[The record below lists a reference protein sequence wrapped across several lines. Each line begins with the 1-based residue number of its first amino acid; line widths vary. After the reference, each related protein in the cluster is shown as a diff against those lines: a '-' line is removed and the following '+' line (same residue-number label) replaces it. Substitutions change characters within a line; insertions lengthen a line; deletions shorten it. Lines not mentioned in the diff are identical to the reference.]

1 MTSSRPAQNSGGSR
15 TSSPGLAVAAVA
27 RRLGVAPATLR
38 TWDRR
43 YGLGPSGRTAGSHR
57 RYTPDDVARLL
68 VMRRLTL
75 EGVAPVD
82 AARAAVEAGDAE
94 LQVATKTAPALPAV
108 RVEGDL
114 ETDEVDDV
122 DDGEFAEKFVGT
134 VEAPAEDD
142 EPEPEDEAQ
151 LDDET
156 DDPAPAPDGERS
168 EEPRGRAHLR
178 ALPGGA
184 SGGGGAGGPVAPVPA
199 GGPRSAAS
207 PAPTSG
213 RVSALV
219 DAALAYSR
227 TACDNLLVLGPDG
240 DPATWWTELV
250 EPAWLRLSERT
261 VLAGP
266 GEMPEVVLATAAL
279 RALRNYIEEFERV
292 MVEAGGPPANHPSR
306 MRKIVLV
313 FAAPDEVVPLSAHA
327 LAAALAAQGS
337 MARIVT
343 GPASTHRS
351 VELVTM
357 VRPTAVVL
365 ATTQNKPDLD
375 VVHAVN
381 ESYPELP
388 IFVGLRADAAAT
400 ELPFG
405 PTVQRVR
412 SFTGLLH
419 EVLAV
424 IKAR

>member
-1 MTSSRPAQNSGGSR
+1 
-15 TSSPGLAVAAVA
+15 
-27 RRLGVAPATLR
+27 
-38 TWDRR
+38 
-43 YGLGPSGRTAGSHR
+43 
-57 RYTPDDVARLL
+57 
-68 VMRRLTL
+68 MRRLTL

-82 AARAAVEAGDAE
+82 AARAAVEAGEAE
-94 LQVATKTAPALPAV
+94 LEDAARVAPALPAAQAEGEDEDEADDAEE
-108 RVEGDL
+108 VEGP
-114 ETDEVDDV
+114 
-122 DDGEFAEKFVGT
+122 GFAEKFLGT
-134 VEAPAEDD
+134 VEAPHGADSAVGGSAE
-142 EPEPEDEAQ
+142 PV
-151 LDDET
+151 
-156 DDPAPAPDGERS
+156 PAPDDQP
-168 EEPRGRAHLR
+168 EEPRGRARLR

-184 SGGGGAGGPVAPVPA
+184 SGGDAPA
-199 GGPRSAAS
+199 GSGPRSATSA

-227 TACDNLLVLGPDG
+227 TACDNLLVLGPEG
-240 DPATWWTELV
+240 DPATWWTDLV

-279 RALRNYIEEFERV
+279 RALRHYTEEFERV

-400 ELPFG
+400 DLPFG

>member
-82 AARAAVEAGDAE
+82 AARAAVEAGAAE
-94 LQVATKTAPALPAV
+94 LEVATRSAPALPTV
-108 RVEGDL
+108 RVEG
-114 ETDEVDDV
+114 EPEA
-122 DDGEFAEKFVGT
+122 GEPEAEPEFAEKFLGT
-134 VEAPAEDD
+134 VEAPTGARKD
-142 EPEPEDEAQ
+142 AGGAV
-151 LDDET
+151 
-156 DDPAPAPDGERS
+156 PASGGEQVD
-168 EEPRGRAHLR
+168 EPRGRARLR

-184 SGGGGAGGPVAPVPA
+184 TGGGAPA
-199 GGPRSAAS
+199 GAGPRSAAS

-240 DPATWWTELV
+240 DPATWWTDLV

-279 RALRNYIEEFERV
+279 RALRHYTEEFERV

-400 ELPFG
+400 DLPFG

>member
-1 MTSSRPAQNSGGSR
+1 MTSSRPAQSSGGSR

-94 LQVATKTAPALPAV
+94 LEVATRTAPALPTV
-108 RVEGDL
+108 RVEGDPESL
-114 ETDEVDDV
+114 EP
-122 DDGEFAEKFVGT
+122 EFAETFLGT
-134 VEAPAEDD
+134 VEAPTATSDDQDGD
-142 EPEPEDEAQ
+142 EPDAPGPPPGDEQ
-151 LDDET
+151 
-156 DDPAPAPDGERS
+156 P
-168 EEPRGRAHLR
+168 EEPRGRARLR

-184 SGGGGAGGPVAPVPA
+184 TGGDAPVAA
-199 GGPRSAAS
+199 GPRAASS

-227 TACDNLLVLGPDG
+227 TACDNLLVLGPEG
-240 DPATWWTELV
+240 DPATWWTDLV

-266 GEMPEVVLATAAL
+266 GEMPEVVLATSAL
-279 RALRNYIEEFERV
+279 RALRNYTEEFERA

-365 ATTQNKPDLD
+365 ATTQTKPDLD

-381 ESYPELP
+381 ESYPDLP

-400 ELPFG
+400 DLPFG

>member
-1 MTSSRPAQNSGGSR
+1 
-15 TSSPGLAVAAVA
+15 
-27 RRLGVAPATLR
+27 
-38 TWDRR
+38 
-43 YGLGPSGRTAGSHR
+43 
-57 RYTPDDVARLL
+57 
-68 VMRRLTL
+68 MRRLTL

-94 LQVATKTAPALPAV
+94 LEVATRTAPALPAV
-108 RVEGDL
+108 QVE
-114 ETDEVDDV
+114 DDPEASEE
-122 DDGEFAEKFVGT
+122 EFAETFVGT
-134 VEAPAEDD
+134 VEAPGDPVDEDDD
-142 EPEPEDEAQ
+142 EPGDDNEVEPK
-151 LDDET
+151 
-156 DDPAPAPDGERS
+156 
-168 EEPRGRAHLR
+168 EEPRGRARLR

-184 SGGGGAGGPVAPVPA
+184 TGGDAPAV
-199 GGPRSAAS
+199 GGPRSASA

-227 TACDNLLVLGPDG
+227 TACDNLLALGPEG
-240 DPATWWTELV
+240 DPATWWTDLV

-279 RALRNYIEEFERV
+279 RALRHYTEEFERV

-400 ELPFG
+400 DLPFG

>member
-15 TSSPGLAVAAVA
+15 ASSPGLAVAAVA

-94 LQVATKTAPALPAV
+94 LEVATRTAPALPAV
-108 RVEGDL
+108 QVEGGADG
-114 ETDEVDDV
+114 DEQDFS
-122 DDGEFAEKFVGT
+122 EQFVGT
-134 VEAPAEDD
+134 VEAPADAEGEADPAD
-142 EPEPEDEAQ
+142 ATPSTSGDEA
-151 LDDET
+151 
-156 DDPAPAPDGERS
+156 DDPAPPSGRERS
-168 EEPRGRAHLR
+168 EEPRGRARLR

-184 SGGGGAGGPVAPVPA
+184 TGGGAPAAA

-240 DPATWWTELV
+240 DPAVWWTELV

-424 IKAR
+424 IKSR

>member
-1 MTSSRPAQNSGGSR
+1 MTSSRPAQSSGGSR
-15 TSSPGLAVAAVA
+15 SSSPGLAVAAVA

-82 AARAAVEAGDAE
+82 AARAAVEAGHAE
-94 LQVATKTAPALPAV
+94 LEVATRTAPALPTV
-108 RVEGDL
+108 QVEGDP
-114 ETDEVDDV
+114 ESPEA
-122 DDGEFAEKFVGT
+122 EFAETFLGT
-134 VEAPAEDD
+134 VEAPAAPGD
-142 EPEPEDEAQ
+142 EKADTVDGPG
-151 LDDET
+151 ET
-156 DDPAPAPDGERS
+156 APAGPAVPAGPTSGGEQAD
-168 EEPRGRAHLR
+168 EPRGRARLR

-184 SGGGGAGGPVAPVPA
+184 TGGDVPA
-199 GGPRSAAS
+199 AGLRAASS

-227 TACDNLLVLGPDG
+227 TACDNLLVLGPEG
-240 DPATWWTELV
+240 DPATWWTDLV

-279 RALRNYIEEFERV
+279 RALRHYTEEFERV

-365 ATTQNKPDLD
+365 ATTQTKPDLD

-381 ESYPELP
+381 ESYPDLP

-400 ELPFG
+400 DLPFG

>member
-1 MTSSRPAQNSGGSR
+1 
-15 TSSPGLAVAAVA
+15 
-27 RRLGVAPATLR
+27 
-38 TWDRR
+38 
-43 YGLGPSGRTAGSHR
+43 
-57 RYTPDDVARLL
+57 
-68 VMRRLTL
+68 MRRLTL

-82 AARAAVEAGDAE
+82 AARAAVEAGEAE
-94 LQVATKTAPALPAV
+94 LEVAARTAPALPAV
-108 RVEGDL
+108 QVE
-114 ETDEVDDV
+114 DESEES
-122 DDGEFAEKFVGT
+122 GEPEFAEKFLGT
-134 VEAPAEDD
+134 VEAPNGA
-142 EPEPEDEAQ
+142 EDEA
-151 LDDET
+151 
-156 DDPAPAPDGERS
+156 APASGGEQP
-168 EEPRGRAHLR
+168 EEPRGRARLR

-184 SGGGGAGGPVAPVPA
+184 TGREAPTGP
-199 GGPRSAAS
+199 GPRTAS
-207 PAPTSG
+207 TPAPTSG

-227 TACDNLLVLGPDG
+227 TACDNLLVLGPEG
-240 DPATWWTELV
+240 DPATWWTDLV

-279 RALRNYIEEFERV
+279 RALRHYTEEFERV

-400 ELPFG
+400 DLPFG

>member
-1 MTSSRPAQNSGGSR
+1 MTSSRPAQNPGGSR

-94 LQVATKTAPALPAV
+94 LEVATRTAPALPAV
-108 RVEGDL
+108 QVEGAGDDI
-114 ETDEVDDV
+114 EDGDEP
-122 DDGEFAEKFVGT
+122 EFAETFVGT
-134 VEAPAEDD
+134 VEAPDEEDD
-142 EPEPEDEAQ
+142 PDDGAGPASSEDVAQ
-151 LDDET
+151 
-156 DDPAPAPDGERS
+156 
-168 EEPRGRAHLR
+168 EPRRARLR

-184 SGGGGAGGPVAPVPA
+184 TGEPAGRQTGGGPA
-199 GGPRSAAS
+199 LGPRSATA

-240 DPATWWTELV
+240 DPATWWTDLV

-266 GEMPEVVLATAAL
+266 GEMPEVVLATSAL
-279 RALRNYIEEFERV
+279 RALRNYTEEFERA

-400 ELPFG
+400 DLPFG

>member
-27 RRLGVAPATLR
+27 KRLGVAPATLR

-82 AARAAVEAGDAE
+82 AARAAVDAGQAE
-94 LQVATKTAPALPAV
+94 LEVATRAAAALPAV
-108 RVEGDL
+108 QVGMEDAP
-114 ETDEVDDV
+114 EADEA
-122 DDGEFAEKFVGT
+122 EFAEQFVGT
-134 VEAPAEDD
+134 LEAPTEAEND
-142 EPEPEDEAQ
+142 AVA
-151 LDDET
+151 
-156 DDPAPAPDGERS
+156 APPTSGGERAD
-168 EEPRGRAHLR
+168 EPRGRVRLR

-184 SGGGGAGGPVAPVPA
+184 TGGDAPA
-199 GGPRSAAS
+199 AAGPRSAAS

-240 DPATWWTELV
+240 DPAAWWTDLV

-266 GEMPEVVLATAAL
+266 GEMPEVVLATSAL
-279 RALRNYIEEFERV
+279 RALRNYTEEFERA

-381 ESYPELP
+381 ESYPDLP

-400 ELPFG
+400 DLPFG

>member
-1 MTSSRPAQNSGGSR
+1 
-15 TSSPGLAVAAVA
+15 
-27 RRLGVAPATLR
+27 
-38 TWDRR
+38 
-43 YGLGPSGRTAGSHR
+43 
-57 RYTPDDVARLL
+57 
-68 VMRRLTL
+68 MRRLTL

-82 AARAAVEAGDAE
+82 AARAAVEAGEAE
-94 LQVATKTAPALPAV
+94 LEEAALSAPALPAV
-108 RVEGDL
+108 QVEH
-114 ETDEVDDV
+114 ESEEP
-122 DDGEFAEKFVGT
+122 GEPGFAEKFVGT
-134 VEAPAEDD
+134 VEAPGGVED
-142 EPEPEDEAQ
+142 Q
-151 LDDET
+151 
-156 DDPAPAPDGERS
+156 PAKSAPPSGGDQV
-168 EEPRGRAHLR
+168 EEPRGRGHLR
-178 ALPGGA
+178 ALRGGA
-184 SGGGGAGGPVAPVPA
+184 TGREAPTVT
-199 GGPRSAAS
+199 GPRTASA

-227 TACDNLLVLGPDG
+227 TACDNLLALGPEG
-240 DPATWWTELV
+240 DPATWWTDLV

-279 RALRNYIEEFERV
+279 RALRHYTEEFERV

-381 ESYPELP
+381 ESYPDLP

-400 ELPFG
+400 DLPFG

>member
-1 MTSSRPAQNSGGSR
+1 
-15 TSSPGLAVAAVA
+15 
-27 RRLGVAPATLR
+27 
-38 TWDRR
+38 
-43 YGLGPSGRTAGSHR
+43 
-57 RYTPDDVARLL
+57 
-68 VMRRLTL
+68 MRRLTL

-82 AARAAVEAGDAE
+82 AARAAVEAGEAE
-94 LQVATKTAPALPAV
+94 LEAAARTAPALPAV
-108 RVEGDL
+108 QVE
-114 ETDEVDDV
+114 DESEES
-122 DDGEFAEKFVGT
+122 GEAEFAEKFLGT
-134 VEAPAEDD
+134 VEAPDGAEGEAAEAAPASGD
-142 EPEPEDEAQ
+142 EPV
-151 LDDET
+151 
-156 DDPAPAPDGERS
+156 
-168 EEPRGRAHLR
+168 EEPRGRARLR

-184 SGGGGAGGPVAPVPA
+184 SGREAPA
-199 GGPRSAAS
+199 GSGPRAAS
-207 PAPTSG
+207 APAPTSG

-227 TACDNLLVLGPDG
+227 TACDNLLVLGPEG
-240 DPATWWTELV
+240 DPATWWTDLV

-279 RALRNYIEEFERV
+279 RALRHYTEEFERV

-400 ELPFG
+400 DLPFG